1 MPFNNKNGF
10 SPSTA
15 AKPGLPPP
23 APASTDALDQHALFV
38 VSDALSALPALTRRV
53 FELYRLG
60 TDSREL
66 IGQRFGLS
74 RGQIDQMIEDTCT
87 ALEQCDRRL
96 HWN

>member
-1 MPFNNKNGF
+1 MPFNNRNGF

-15 AKPGLPPP
+15 TKPELPLPV
-23 APASTDALDQHALFV
+23 DAVGQHDLFV

-60 TDSREL
+60 TATREL

-74 RGQIDQMIEDTCT
+74 RCQIDQMIEDTCT
-87 ALEQCDRRL
+87 ALEQCDRQL